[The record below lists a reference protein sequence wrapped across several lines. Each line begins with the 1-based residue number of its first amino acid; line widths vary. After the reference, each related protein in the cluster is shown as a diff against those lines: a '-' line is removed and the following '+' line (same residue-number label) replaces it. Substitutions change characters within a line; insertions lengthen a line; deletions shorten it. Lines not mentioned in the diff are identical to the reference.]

1 MTEVKST
8 KKWYVIR
15 SVSGKENKI
24 KEYIES
30 EIIRLNLQ
38 NHIEQILVPTEK
50 VVQIRNGKKNKQGT
64 SFYSWLYYGASRFG
78 R

>member
-1 MTEVKST
+1 MVLLVNTLDGLSLKILKMTEVKST

-30 EIIRLNLQ
+30 EIIRL
-38 NHIEQILVPTEK
+38 
-50 VVQIRNGKKNKQGT
+50 
-64 SFYSWLYYGASRFG
+64 
-78 R
+78 